1 MKKSSIY
8 SQGKEFLS
16 FIRKGDFAHAGE
28 EEAIELTL
36 QDYDKNP
43 SRQILDIGCGL
54 GGTAQYIQTQGW
66 GKVYGIDIEQDAI
79 DYAENK
85 YSDIEFQTCSANDID
100 KKFSANQFDLIMI
113 FNAFFCFTDQ
123 KDALRA
129 MANIAKPT
137 ADLVIFD
144 YAWQEPN
151 SIENP
156 FSGGTVAHFA
166 PLHKE
171 TMAELLLLT
180 GWKLKKYTD
189 ISADFLKWYAM
200 LIQKM
205 EILRQDAIAK
215 FGASQFDRMYS
226 NFKIAYEAFEKNKLQ
241 GVILQARL
249 HRMDPRF
256 RGDDDVRD

>member
-113 FNAFFCFTDQ
+113 FNAFFCC
-123 KDALRA
+123 R
-129 MANIAKPT
+129 
-137 ADLVIFD
+137 
-144 YAWQEPN
+144 EPAASEEGCN
-151 SIENP
+151 AC
-156 FSGGTVAHFA
+156 GGCEWEH
-166 PLHKE
+166 
-171 TMAELLLLT
+171 
-180 GWKLKKYTD
+180 D
-189 ISADFLKWYAM
+189 WYREPAC
-200 LIQKM
+200 
-205 EILRQDAIAK
+205 
-215 FGASQFDRMYS
+215 S
-226 NFKIAYEAFEKNKLQ
+226 NY
-241 GVILQARL
+241 R
-249 HRMDPRF
+249 
-256 RGDDDVRD
+256 